1 MKNSEAIKLNNAAK
15 PAVADLMKTL
25 GTDSTGL
32 TEDQAGYALKNMGRI
47 RFKRQN
53 NDLKF

>member
-32 TEDQAGYALKNMGRI
+32 TEDQAGNALKNMGRI